1 MSTIPELEAS
11 HINTAGALIKVASD
25 AGAFK
30 LAQFGQVAVAY
41 KECARILKESGEASF
56 KMSEASVNSLV
67 LIHNVIEFA
76 ANNNGFKVE
85 NYETVTALV
94 AIMGA
99 HLKPHLEEAK
109 KKEEEAKKEEEEAK
123 EEGGVEESKE

>member
-11 HINTAGALIKVASD
+11 HINTAGALIKLASD

-41 KECARILKESGEASF
+41 RECARILKESTEESF
-56 KMSEASVNSLV
+56 KMSEVAANSLV

-94 AIMGA
+94 AILAA
-99 HLKPHLEEAK
+99 HLKPHLEAAAK
-109 KKEEEAKKEEEEAK
+109 KD
-123 EEGGVEESKE
+123 EGGVEESKE